1 MIKGRPLILYVV
13 IYSYYKCISYR
24 QNYDTNE
31 EIERIGEWENG
42 RMGEWEKFLVYEVY
56 QVI

>member
-1 MIKGRPLILYVV
+1 M

-42 RMGEWEKFLVYEVY
+42 RMGEWENGRMGEVSSL
-56 QVI
+56 

>member
-42 RMGEWEKFLVYEVY
+42 RMGEWENGRMGEVSSL
-56 QVI
+56 